1 MQVERTSQKQ
11 PAEAGRQIN
20 PAASIKPRVPAPAPL
35 HPILQLQQT
44 KGNQAVQRLLRSRAI
59 QAKLAISQPGDIYEQ
74 EADRVAD
81 HVMRM
86 PDPGIQRACSAC
98 TAGGSTCAECETEGQ
113 ALLQPKTE
121 RPFVTVGSVPDDFM
135 RNLGRGEPLD
145 AATRAYFEPR
155 FGHDFSNVRVHSSA
169 AAQQSAHEVSAN
181 AYTVGNDIVFA
192 AGRYAPTTGE
202 GRRLIA
208 HELTH
213 VVQQSTSDAVR
224 PGQDSEQTPVRNF
237 HPTAAAGPHIA
248 RQAAPAYGKAC
259 SRDPNKVDP
268 CQLARCSPGQQTTA
282 TADFATG
289 LRYVNASVTALA
301 AAPLSG
307 FTSRAMDWYFGG
319 HDTKTISSVSAR
331 LGCIA
336 TSLTSAPSRYG
347 CHPDYDALGY
357 TCASG
362 AALCGHL
369 ARNICFTDAHFGSN
383 PRTRAITAIHEAAH
397 LEGMSTGSASTNPDI
412 YEHQNRFLD
421 ISPAQAVQNADS
433 YALFAA
439 AIGTND
445 LPSTVLLTVAA
456 GGGWALS
463 PYADRTWYFQGTLGL
478 EFQHPRLRVFNPTI
492 GLGFTVIGEAENPN
506 SGIRASTSMLGSL
519 LFGLRIGEARR
530 PGAGGGP
537 ELSLFGGPA
546 LSLSEDTPKLGAVAG
561 VAFGYRWRLLEVSV
575 GAGYAYDPARSE
587 AGLQHTATVG
597 GTFTMNFN
605 LK

>member
-1 MQVERTSQKQ
+1 MS
-11 PAEAGRQIN
+11 P
-20 PAASIKPRVPAPAPL
+20 SAPV
-35 HPILQLQQT
+35 HPIFRLQQNI
-44 KGNQAVQRLLRSRAI
+44 GNRAVQHLLRSRTI
-59 QAKLAISQPGDIYEQ
+59 QSKLLISQPGDIYEQ
-74 EADRVAD
+74 EADHVAD

-86 PDPGIQRACSAC
+86 PEPAIQRTCSAC
-98 TAGGSTCAECETEGQ
+98 VSSGSTCSSCKIEEEALVQRKAERRSDG
-113 ALLQPKTE
+113 AGA
-121 RPFVTVGSVPDDFM
+121 VADDFV
-135 RNLGRGEPLD
+135 RNLGAGQPLD
-145 AATRAYFEPR
+145 TATRAFFEPR
-155 FGHDFSNVRVHSSA
+155 FGHDFGNVRVHSYA
-169 AAQQSAHEVSAN
+169 AAQQSAQEVSAI
-181 AYTVGNDIVFA
+181 AYTFGNDIVFA
-192 AGRYAPTTGE
+192 AGRYAPTTSE

-213 VVQQSTSDAVR
+213 VVQQSNADAIR
-224 PGQDSEQTPVRNF
+224 PVQNTEQMPVRTF
-237 HPTAAAGPHIA
+237 RPTATAAPYMA
-248 RQAAPAYGKAC
+248 RQAAPAYGEAC

-268 CQLARCSPGQQTTA
+268 CQLVRCLPRQQTTA
-282 TADFATG
+282 TADFATA

-301 AAPLSG
+301 AVPLSG
-307 FTSRAMDWYFGG
+307 FTSRAMAWYFGG

-336 TSLTSAPSRYG
+336 TSLASAPNRYG

-357 TCASG
+357 TCAGG
-362 AALCGHL
+362 ARLCGHL
-369 ARNICFTDAHFGSN
+369 ARNICFTNSHFGSN

-397 LEGMSTGSASTNPDI
+397 LEGMSSGSARTNPDI

-445 LPSTVLLTVAA
+445 LPSTILLTVAA
-456 GGGWALS
+456 GAGWALS
-463 PYADRTWYFQGTLGL
+463 PYADPTWHFQGTLGL
-478 EFQHPRLRVFNPTI
+478 EFQHPRLRLFQPTI
-492 GLGFTVIGEAENPN
+492 GLGVTIIGEAENPN
-506 SGIRASTSMLGSL
+506 SGIRASTSMLGSV

-546 LSLSEDTPKLGAVAG
+546 LSLSENARGAVAG
-561 VAFGYRWRLLEVSV
+561 VAFGYRWRLLEISV